1 MEKKEWWVL
10 LGAALVA
17 AGICLVGFAPK
28 TFINDSGVTIGGTIG
43 MVLLVVGAMLLLRA
57 RHGKVLVDERVKKI
71 TNKAYAYAWNASF
84 LLVAVLIWVD
94 IFWPEA
100 FTVQGVLSIL
110 LFFMAFTGI
119 AFKWWFDRK
128 GDA

>member
-1 MEKKEWWVL
+1 MEKKEWWIV

-17 AGICLVGFAPK
+17 AGIYFVGFAPK
-28 TFINDSGVTIGGTIG
+28 TFINDSGVTVGGTIG
-43 MVLLVVGAMLLLRA
+43 MVLLVAGAMLLLRA
-57 RHGKVLVDERVKKI
+57 GHGKVLVDERVKKL

-94 IFWPEA
+94 IFKPEA
-100 FTVQGVLSIL
+100 FTVQGVLIIL
-110 LFFMAFTGI
+110 LFFMVFTRI